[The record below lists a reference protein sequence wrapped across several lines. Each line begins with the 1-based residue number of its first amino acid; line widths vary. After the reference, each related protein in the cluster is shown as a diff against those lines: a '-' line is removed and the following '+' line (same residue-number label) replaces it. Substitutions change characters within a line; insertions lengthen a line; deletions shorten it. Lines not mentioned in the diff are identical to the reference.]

1 MAQASRVKKSKA
13 DPSVLEQ
20 FRNMHVELRNLYH
33 VCYAIES
40 SEQEI
45 LQAAISSILDRL
57 AGIAGFSRKKLELLA
72 VCYGVDAYLYMHGCV
87 PVSSWYEIYQRMNG
101 LFWKFAYAVA
111 DQDWT
116 SGLFCEQLRMDP
128 LGWHLPLVVGAGDFF
143 DDEHLL
149 FIIDRFETFAKDAE
163 TAKLRDSYLYL
174 AGFLSRIID
183 RFDDFTRYIL
193 ELYEGSPSDT
203 QCLYVADCYADNAP
217 EKALRWLGRLS
228 EKKLSEAQRTSM
240 LRIKRTCF
248 HTMED
253 YPKEEVVARE
263 LLRSRYTLSD
273 ARQLFDCI
281 PDDRLD
287 AVVDQELR
295 HCFLTPSVHHNTMLF
310 LSRYTDFVGLSQ
322 YVLGHADGLNEFA
335 YTEFSHSDVLPH
347 AMNLA
352 EHGYYA
358 ASTVLY
364 RVLVLNILVRKLEEP
379 FASRGCDYLLRLGTM
394 APWVVSWRSL
404 GFKHPQFVRF
414 LKKNYPDQNN
424 FWSAYDERSSSV
436 SA

>member
-13 DPSVLEQ
+13 DSAVLDQ

-33 VCYAIES
+33 VCYAIDS

-45 LQAAISSILDRL
+45 LQTVISSILDRL
-57 AGIAGFSRKKLELLA
+57 AGIAGFSKKKLELLA

-87 PVSSWYEIYQRMNG
+87 PVSSWYEIYQRMNTM
-101 LFWKFAYAVA
+101 FWKLAYAVA

-116 SGLFCEQLRMDP
+116 SGLFCEQLRLDP
-128 LGWHLPLVVGAGDFF
+128 LGWHLPLVVGAVDFF

-149 FIIDRFETFAKDAE
+149 FAIDRFETFAKGAE

-174 AGFLSRIID
+174 VGFLSRIID
-183 RFDDFTRYIL
+183 RFDDFTRYVL
-193 ELYEGSPSDT
+193 ELCEGSPSDV
-203 QCLYVADCYADNAP
+203 QCMYVADCYADNAP
-217 EKALRWLGRLS
+217 EKALEWLERLP
-228 EKKLSEAQRTSM
+228 ENTLSEAQLTNR

-253 YPKEEVVARE
+253 YPKEEAVARE
-263 LLRSRYTLSD
+263 LLRRRYSLSD

-281 PDDRLD
+281 SDDRLD
-287 AVVDQELR
+287 AVVNEELR
-295 HCFLTPSVHHNTMLF
+295 YCFMTPSVHHNTMLF
-310 LSRYTDFVGLSQ
+310 LSQYTDHAALAL
-322 YVLGHADGLNEFA
+322 YVLSHADGLNEFA

-352 EHGYYA
+352 EQGYYA
-358 ASTVLY
+358 AATILY

-379 FASRGCDYLLRLGTM
+379 FTSRGCDYLLRLGEM
-394 APWVVSWRSL
+394 APWVGSWRSL
-404 GFKHPQFVRF
+404 GFKHPQFVQF
-414 LKKNYPDQNN
+414 LKKNYPDQND
-424 FWSAYDERSSSV
+424 FWSTYDERSSFV